1 MLSFKRQVLSSFT
14 LIEILVSIMVVSF
27 SLAILFGIVI
37 STLESKKIIEKGV
50 DREVTTAL
58 VVRELKRELESLYFS
73 GGKGGGLYVEELG
86 YFGRPFDRLIFTTYY
101 GGEHREIEYT
111 FEPEEEGEDENTARM
126 IKRVDRKL
134 DGDIKTGGYPL
145 EVLSGVK
152 MFDVRIYNNGSWHE
166 RWNLPDGVPDLIEIT
181 IAVSGMGNKKITAG
195 AEAQEK
201 VIRLFVEVGRK
212 KLIGGKGRYIIPPTR
227 R

>member
-1 MLSFKRQVLSSFT
+1 MLHFKKCSFASFT
-14 LIEILVSIMVVSF
+14 LIEVLVSIMVVSF

-37 STLESKKIIEKGV
+37 TTLESKKMIEEGV

-111 FEPEEEGEDENTARM
+111 FEPEEEGEENTARM
-126 IKRVDRKL
+126 IKRVDRNL

-152 MFDVRIYNNGSWHE
+152 MFDVRIFNNGSWHE
-166 RWNLPDGVPDLIEIT
+166 RWDLPDGVPDLIEIT
-181 IAVSGMGNKKITAG
+181 IAVSGIGKKNLTAG

>member
-1 MLSFKRQVLSSFT
+1 MGLTSKSFASFT
-14 LIEILVSIMVVSF
+14 LIEVLISIMVVSF
-27 SLAILFGIVI
+27 SLTILFGIVI
-37 STLESKKIIEKGV
+37 TTLESKKAIEKGV

-58 VVRELKRELESLYFS
+58 VIRELKRELESLYFS

-111 FEPEEEGEDENTARM
+111 FEPEEEGEGNTARM
-126 IKRVDRKL
+126 IKRVDRDL

-145 EVLSGVK
+145 EILSGVK
-152 MFDVRIYNNGSWHE
+152 MFDVRIFNNGSWHE
-166 RWNLPDGVPDLIEIT
+166 RWNLGDGIPDFIEIT
-181 IAVSGMGNKKITAG
+181 LAVSGVAGKKKLISG
-195 AEAQEK
+195 EESSEK

-212 KLIGGKGRYIIPPTR
+212 NLIGGKGRYILPPAR
-227 R
+227 K